1 MSGEDDA
8 GGEESRS
15 DRLRRRRSQ
24 RQESGAERGSSEIAS
39 GDAESDA
46 PASGSNTSDPS
57 DRSKPSEQDET
68 AERDGVKS
76 EQVGTYMYLPKG
88 QKKDVERLYNVLK
101 AEYEYEYDDENF
113 EKNRHFYPLVVQY
126 GLEGLDGLDASDIRE
141 RLDHL

>member
-1 MSGEDDA
+1 MSGQDDA
-8 GGEESRS
+8 GDEESRS

-24 RQESGAERGSSEIAS
+24 RTQSGAEREPAETTD
-39 GDAESDA
+39 GDRESDA
-46 PASGSNTSDPS
+46 PARGSNLSKLS
-57 DRSKPSEQDET
+57 ERSQPSEQDET
-68 AERDGVKS
+68 EERDGVKS

-126 GLEGLDGLDASDIRE
+126 GLESLDGLDASDIRE
-141 RLDHL
+141 RLDYL